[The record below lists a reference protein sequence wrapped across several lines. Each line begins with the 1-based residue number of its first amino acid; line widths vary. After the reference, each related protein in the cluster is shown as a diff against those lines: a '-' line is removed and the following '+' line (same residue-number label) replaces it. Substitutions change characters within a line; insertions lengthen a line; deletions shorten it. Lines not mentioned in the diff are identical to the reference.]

1 MKLIVRLAFAIV
13 FGDVLM
19 KCLYRVRP
27 YEKVEGSANEL
38 LQKWNRKC
46 TDFLTHTSGV
56 PLRRVQKMCLEII
69 HDFDT
74 FPIREDVVKPKVGI
88 VGEILVK
95 YSYAANNHLVETLE
109 REGAE
114 AVCPSM
120 MGFFL
125 YCFYNQVYKA
135 KYLGTSKKAS
145 IACTAGIHFIENF
158 LKPINRAYEKSRR
171 FEPDKSIYTI
181 VDYAKPI
188 VDIGNETGEGWF
200 LTGEMV
206 ELIKEDV
213 PNIICIQ
220 PFGCLP
226 NHVVG
231 KGVVKKVR
239 SIYPQANIAAI
250 DYDPGASE
258 VNQLN
263 RIKLLLAGAQKQMAK
278 EQAEEAAN
286 VTTQEEEKA
295 SA

>member
-1 MKLIVRLAFAIV
+1 M
-13 FGDVLM
+13 
-19 KCLYRVRP
+19 
-27 YEKVEGSANEL
+27 
-38 LQKWNRKC
+38 RK
-46 TDFLTHTSGV
+46 
-56 PLRRVQKMCLEII
+56 R
-69 HDFDT
+69 
-74 FPIREDVVKPKVGI
+74 
-88 VGEILVK
+88 
-95 YSYAANNHLVETLE
+95 
-109 REGAE
+109 
-114 AVCPSM
+114 
-120 MGFFL
+120 
-125 YCFYNQVYKA
+125 
-135 KYLGTSKKAS
+135 KKAS

-158 LKPINRAYEKSRR
+158 LKPINRSYEKSRR